1 MVWGRSMVEGSP
13 LRADES
19 HLLAKAGDREN
30 EHRSK
35 TPRAMRLH
43 DEY

>member
-1 MVWGRSMVEGSP
+1 MVWGRSTVEGSQ

-30 EHRSK
+30 ERRNK

-43 DEY
+43 EEY